1 LTTNRPSTHIICK
14 STTIHQ
20 QAQINKHLLD
30 DMEPS
35 SGGRA
40 TEGIGTNSGHS
51 SGGCA
56 TDGIGTNS
64 GTGSDKAMAT
74 AATSTKAAPQMA
86 SELRSRSPW
95 FMLLILQLQNTQQQN
110 HLRRQIGGRSSRT
123 QTINRICR
131 PIHLTINQH
140 DSGESG
146 NYYYIYALDNSTLLQ
161 VYKYI

>member
-1 LTTNRPSTHIICK
+1 
-14 STTIHQ
+14 
-20 QAQINKHLLD
+20 
-30 DMEPS
+30 MEPS

-95 FMLLILQLQNTQQQN
+95 FMLLILQLQKHTATKSSAETNRGQEQQN
-110 HLRRQIGGRSSRT
+110 TDHKPHL
-123 QTINRICR
+123 
-131 PIHLTINQH
+131 
-140 DSGESG
+140 
-146 NYYYIYALDNSTLLQ
+146 STNTLNN
-161 VYKYI
+161 